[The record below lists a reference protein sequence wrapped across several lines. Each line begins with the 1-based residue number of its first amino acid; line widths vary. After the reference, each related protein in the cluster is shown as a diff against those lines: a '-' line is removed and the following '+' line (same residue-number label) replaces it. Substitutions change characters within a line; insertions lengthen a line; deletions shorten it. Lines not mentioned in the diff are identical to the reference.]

1 MQGQQVK
8 TSELTIEQKAYL
20 TSFYG
25 IGKEFLRLPIYDGK
39 RIGPDF
45 NVCDRAGKVL
55 YTVNGAPDW
64 QKQLLDAVDQ
74 HNSRVSARTC
84 NGAGKTNVIIPTVTL
99 GHMMVY
105 PNSRVVITSGGQRQV
120 KDQIFP
126 ALKAHEAKF
135 RDWKFQDMRITA
147 PNGSVC
153 IGFSTDDGG
162 KFEGWHGNKE
172 ELYALGEEKR
182 KELEAK
188 FQAQL
193 KELVEFMTSGKGPL
207 LIIVD
212 EAKSVLQEIFDAIE
226 RCTFQRLLLTSSCG
240 PAEGEFHASHHGKAS
255 AYTLTLQAAASQCPH
270 ADHAKNVVLIEQR
283 GTEDPLVQSKVF
295 ANFMVK
301 PGDTVMARAD
311 VDALMQNPP
320 IHQSGESKYMCDF
333 AAGGAENVFG
343 GREGNRIKI
352 RAAWREKDTVK
363 ACGQFIMHFREAGLS
378 PEDAWMI
385 HGDASGLGTV
395 MLDLLAS
402 LGWNLTRVL
411 NGNPAEEKA
420 YMNLSA
426 EAWWEAGKEI
436 QKRRWI
442 LPNDP
447 LLAAQLSTRKPIFR
461 GDKLGVMSKED
472 MQKEGIES
480 PDRADVV
487 VELMRPVRALRP
499 QTWTKEAS
507 PFERYAEGETTR
519 EVPAEMAGMNAGG

>member
-8 TSELTIEQKAYL
+8 TSELTLEQKEYL

-25 IGKEFLRLPIYDGK
+25 IGKEFLRLPIYDG
-39 RIGPDF
+39 RRMGPDF
-45 NVCDRAGKVL
+45 NVCDRAGRVL

-64 QKQLLDAVDQ
+64 QKRLLDAVDK

-99 GHMMVY
+99 AHMMVY

-126 ALKAHEAKF
+126 ALKAHESKL

-182 KELEAK
+182 KELETK

-226 RCTFQRLLLTSSCG
+226 RCTHQRLLLTSSCG
-240 PAEGEFHASHHGKAS
+240 PAEGEFYASHHGKAS
-255 AYTLTLQAAASQCPH
+255 AYTTVHIPASQCPH

-283 GTEDPLVQSKVF
+283 GIDDPLVQSKVL

-301 PGDTVMARAD
+301 PGDTVISRGAVDSLMAS
-311 VDALMQNPP
+311 PP
-320 IHQSGESKYMCDF
+320 NYQSGDRKFMCDF

-343 GREGNRIKI
+343 ERDGNRIKI
-352 RAAWREKDTVK
+352 LAAWREKDTVK
-363 ACGQFIMHFREAGLS
+363 ACGQFIMHFRDAGLT
-378 PEDAWMI
+378 EVDAWMI
-385 HGDASGLGTV
+385 HGDGSGLGKP
-395 MLDLLAS
+395 MLDTLAS
-402 LGWNLTRVL
+402 LGWQLTRVL
-411 NGNPAEEKA
+411 NGNPPEEKA

-436 QKRRWI
+436 AKGKWI
-442 LPNDP
+442 LPRDEQ
-447 LLAAQLSTRKPIFR
+447 LAAQLSTRKPIFQ
-461 GDKLGVMSKED
+461 GDKLGVESKED
-472 MQKEGIES
+472 MADRGVES

-499 QTWTKEAS
+499 QTWLKEAT
-507 PFERYAEGETTR
+507 PFERFAEGETQR
-519 EVPAEMAGMNAGG
+519 EVPAEFSGMNAGG